1 MKKIYQVATAGL
13 LLLAAA
19 APPASAKLL
28 LTENFDYPAGNL
40 LGNGGWLQYMTRTS
54 DPIQLTASPLV
65 YEGYQ
70 KATGLVANLIPGSSS
85 SECAYYPW
93 GNYNDD
99 RINSGT
105 VYASLLINVTTP
117 GEDSYSFAFVGLS
130 KNNAGL
136 AGKSGD
142 EKCRI
147 FTKATD
153 ASHYQIGVSKNG
165 STGTYADATL
175 EIGKTYLVVL
185 KYEFV
190 NGNTNDICSLWLNPD
205 MKAEPKTADATISSA
220 ADASATNGLIG
231 IELRQGGNGGKNG
244 AKVQYDAIRVATTW
258 AELFGDQDEPVNPDP
273 QPTDAAI
280 TTDKT
285 ELSFDRTYQ
294 FLPDERTVTVKGEKL
309 TGAVSVSVNSADFT
323 VTPSAISADE
333 AMSENGAVITVQLTA
348 KTAGDKAATLTLKA
362 DGAADVTIPLSGT
375 VVAVKTLQNSLA
387 VQNQAGD
394 GAEAFYYDGIGAT
407 VTHIDASTNRVYA
420 QDMNGG
426 ICFDF
431 GRFYTPYDL
440 KLNDKIKGLHGLVI
454 QDETTSANVFVPMF
468 SSMTVTEGTPKEPL
482 EISAAELARDPET
495 YIFRLVKLDS
505 EVEFTN
511 VADGQ
516 TFAAKTVQGKSGET
530 AVNVM
535 PFPGSDLIGMTVPQ
549 KASSVAGISFSPKVV
564 TVRPRTAADV
574 EMPDPAAPALDITVE
589 KLYSEAYAKIG
600 TTYPFARLT
609 VDTSNLERST
619 QIYLSGAN
627 RAMFAIDTEEIPA
640 GTATYTVNV
649 TYTPTAIGKH
659 TANLLFDATPTELS
673 QSFALS
679 AVAIDPANPPLVSA
693 DASTIT
699 EFTAEVG
706 KPVSQTLAVTTSNMA
721 DYGNAR
727 LTKGS
732 GAFLLNSTS
741 LLKNASTNLTI
752 TFSPKAAGM
761 FTDELELSAPGG
773 NTVIIPLK
781 GVATGQGTQPTAPE
795 GDSLDDLSDLNPV
808 TYFVE
813 DMETAVPNKP
823 FQAEGWLNVANEGTR
838 AWWGMAF
845 KADGSTATDG
855 VDAVNR
861 AAKVTAYD
869 FFATDDT
876 PAMMTLISPAVD
888 YKNTPAKF
896 LTFRAMGQNLS
907 DETSIDPLNVW
918 FLERDGQDVQAGSFG
933 IEIPTGSDADR
944 TWNEYIVD
952 LDGLDLPD
960 VMWFAFNFQSLRG
973 KNSSV
978 IWYVD
983 DVTWGRQDIPF
994 IRPVEKL
1001 HEFTVAPGATY
1012 TREFEVTGLN
1022 LTGPI
1027 GLKMVGSHAS
1037 AYTLSETE
1045 LPKEGGKFTVTF
1057 TSAVE
1062 EMHTGF
1068 VELSSEG
1075 APKSYIELHGTPD
1088 KSLGVGAI
1096 SLDGNDAVRFI
1107 VADGTLSTTSAST
1120 VAIALHSANG
1130 ALCGSVGGNAMGIA
1144 HLAPGIYIATATLAD
1159 GTTVA
1164 SKIVLK

>member
-1 MKKIYQVATAGL
+1 MKKIYQVAAAGL

-40 LGNGGWLQYMTRTS
+40 LGNGGWLKNGS
-54 DPIQLTASPLV
+54 NANNPIAISANPLY

-70 KATGLVANLIPGSSS
+70 TATGLVVTVNSTESG
-85 SECAYYPW
+85 ECAYLPLDAATD
-93 GNYNDD
+93 GKV
-99 RINSGT
+99 IEGT
-105 VYASLLINVTTP
+105 LYTSFLINVQTP
-117 GEDSYSFAFVGLS
+117 GDDGYTYAFLVNGRFS
-130 KNNAGL
+130 KSEMG
-136 AGKSGD
+136 
-142 EKCRI
+142 RV
-147 FTKATD
+147 FTKAVD
-153 ASHYQIGVSKNG
+153 ESHYQIGIAKNSANG
-165 STGTYADATL
+165 VYADASL
-175 EIGKTYLVVL
+175 EIGKTYLIVA
-185 KYEFV
+185 KYEFIE
-190 NGNTNDICSLWLNPD
+190 GSTNDIVSLWVNPD
-205 MKAEPKTADATISSA
+205 MKAEPASADATDSA
-220 ADASATNGLIG
+220 KADASTSYGIIG
-231 IELRQGGNGGKNG
+231 VELRQGMTSGRSGG
-244 AKVQYDAIRVATTW
+244 VMQYDAIRVATTW
-258 AELFGDQDEPVNPDP
+258 GELFGSQEGPDNPDP
-273 QPTDAAI
+273 TPADASVTA
-280 TTDKT
+280 DKT
-285 ELSFDRTYQ
+285 ELTFDPTYQ
-294 FLPDERTVTVKGEKL
+294 FLPAELIVTVKGEKL
-309 TGAVSVSVNSADFT
+309 TGPVTASTGTSDFT
-323 VTPSAISADE
+323 VAPSTITADE
-333 AMSENGAVITVQLTA
+333 AMSEDGAIVKVKLTA
-348 KTAGDKAATLTLKA
+348 KTAGEKAATLTLKA

-420 QDMNGG
+420 QDMSGG

-431 GRFYTPYDL
+431 GLFETPYDL
-440 KLNDKIKGLHGLVI
+440 KLNDKVKGLHGLVI

-468 SSMTVTEGTPKEPL
+468 SSMTVTEGTAKEPL

-505 EVEFTN
+505 EVEFAN

-530 AVNVM
+530 TVNVM

-549 KASSVAGISFSPKVV
+549 KASSVAGISFSPKAV
-564 TVRPRTAADV
+564 TLRPRSASDV
-574 EMPDPAAPALDITVE
+574 EMPDPAAPALDISVE
-589 KLYSEAYAKIG
+589 KLYSEAYAEIG

-609 VDTSNLERST
+609 VDASNLERAA

-649 TYTPTAIGKH
+649 TYTPTAVGKH

-706 KPVSQTLAVTTSNMA
+706 KPVSQTLAVTTANMA

-752 TFSPKAAGM
+752 TFSPKAAGT

-773 NTVIIPLK
+773 NTVVIPLK
-781 GVATGQGTQPTAPE
+781 GVATGQGTQPTDPE
-795 GDSLDDLSDLNPV
+795 GDSLDDLNDLNPV

-845 KADGSTATDG
+845 KADGSTSTDG

-888 YKNTPAKF
+888 YKNTTAKF
-896 LTFRAMGQNLS
+896 LTFRAMGQSLS
-907 DETSIDPLNVW
+907 DETPIDPLNVW
-918 FLERDGQDVQAGSFG
+918 FLERDGQEVLVGSFG

-1001 HEFTVAPGATY
+1001 HEFAVAPGATY
-1012 TREFEVTGLN
+1012 AREFEVTGLN

-1057 TSAVE
+1057 ASAVE

-1068 VELSSEG
+1068 VELTSEG

-1107 VADGTLSTTSAST
+1107 VADGTLSTTCAST

-1130 ALCGSVGGNAMGIA
+1130 ALCGAVEGNAMGIA

>member
-1 MKKIYQVATAGL
+1 MKKIYQVAAAGL

-40 LGNGGWLQYMTRTS
+40 LGNGGWIQYGNKTN
-54 DPIQLTASPLV
+54 DPITLSASQLSYA
-65 YEGYQ
+65 GYQ
-70 KATGLVANLIPGSSS
+70 EATGMAAKLTSTSTSQN
-85 SECAYYPW
+85 AYKTW
-93 GNYNDD
+93 GTYDND

-105 VYASLLINVTTP
+105 IYASVLLNVNTP
-117 GEDSYSFAFVGLS
+117 GDDTYSFNLVGMS
-130 KNNAGL
+130 VKNAGI
-136 AGKSGD
+136 AAKTGD
-142 EKCRI
+142 EMARI
-147 FTKATD
+147 YTQAVD
-153 ASHYQIGVSKNG
+153 ESHYKVGTAKNASKGV
-165 STGTYADATL
+165 YADAVL
-175 EIGKTYLVVL
+175 ETGKTYLIVI

-190 NGNTNDICSLWLNPD
+190 DGTKNDIASIWINPD
-205 MKAEPKTADATISSA
+205 MKAEPSVADAQETNSA
-220 ADASATNGLIG
+220 DVSATNGFIG
-231 IELRQGGNGGKNG
+231 IEIHHGGNGGRSG
-244 AKVQYDAIRVATTW
+244 GVMQYDAIRVATTW

-285 ELSFDRTYQ
+285 ELAFDPTYQ
-294 FLPDERTVTVKGEKL
+294 FLPAELIVTVKGEKL
-309 TGAVSVSVNSADFT
+309 TGAVSASVNSTDFT
-323 VTPSAISADE
+323 VTPSTISADE
-333 AMSENGAVITVQLTA
+333 AMSEDGAIVTVKLTA
-348 KTAGDKAATLTLKA
+348 KTAGEKAATLTLKA

-420 QDMNGG
+420 QDMSGG

-431 GRFYTPYDL
+431 GLFETPYDL
-440 KLNDKIKGLHGLVI
+440 KLNDKVKGLHGLVI

-468 SSMTVTEGTPKEPL
+468 SSMTVTEGTAKEPL

-505 EVEFTN
+505 EVEFAN

-530 AVNVM
+530 TVNVM

-549 KASSVAGISFSPKVV
+549 KASSVAGISFSPKAV
-564 TVRPRTAADV
+564 TLRPRSASDV
-574 EMPDPAAPALDITVE
+574 EMPNPAAPALDITVE
-589 KLYSEAYAKIG
+589 KLYSEAYAEIG

-609 VDTSNLERST
+609 VDASNLERAA
-619 QIYLSGAN
+619 QIYLSGTN

-649 TYTPTAIGKH
+649 IYTPTAVGKH

-706 KPVSQTLAVTTSNMA
+706 KPVSQTLAVTTANMA

-752 TFSPKAAGM
+752 TFSPKAAGT

-773 NTVIIPLK
+773 NTVVIPLK
-781 GVATGQGTQPTAPE
+781 GVATGQGTQPTDPE

-888 YKNTPAKF
+888 YKNTTAKF

-907 DETSIDPLNVW
+907 DETPIDPLNVW
-918 FLERDGQDVQAGSFG
+918 YLERDGQEVLAGSFG

-1001 HEFTVAPGATY
+1001 HEFAVAPGATY
-1012 TREFEVTGLN
+1012 AREFEVTGLN

-1057 TSAVE
+1057 ASAVE

-1096 SLDGNDAVRFI
+1096 SLDGNGAVRFI
-1107 VADGTLSTTSAST
+1107 VVDGTLSTTCAST

-1130 ALCGSVGGNAMGIA
+1130 ALCGSVEGNAMGIA

-1159 GTTVA
+1159 GTTVD

>member
-1 MKKIYQVATAGL
+1 MKKIYQVAAAGL

-40 LGNGGWLQYMTRTS
+40 LGNGGWLQYMTRTG
-54 DPIQLTASPLV
+54 DPIQLTASPLA

-70 KATGLVANLIPGSSS
+70 EATGLVANLIPGSSS
-85 SECAYYPW
+85 SECAYLPW

-117 GEDSYSFAFVGLS
+117 GDDSYSFAFVGLS
-130 KNNAGL
+130 KTNAGL

-153 ASHYQIGVSKNG
+153 ATHYQIGVSKNG

-175 EIGKTYLVVL
+175 ETGKTYLVVL

-190 NGNTNDICSLWLNPD
+190 DGTTNDICSLWLNPD
-205 MKAEPKTADATISSA
+205 MKAEPQNADATISSA

-231 IELRQGGNGGKNG
+231 IEFRQGGNGGKNG

-285 ELSFDRTYQ
+285 ELAFDPTYQ
-294 FLPDERTVTVKGEKL
+294 FLPAELIVTVKGEKL
-309 TGAVSVSVNSADFT
+309 TGAVSASVNSTDFT
-323 VTPSAISADE
+323 VTPSTISADE
-333 AMSENGAVITVQLTA
+333 AMSEDGAIVTVKLTA
-348 KTAGDKAATLTLKA
+348 KTAGEKAATLTLKA

-420 QDMNGG
+420 QDMSGG

-431 GRFYTPYDL
+431 GLFETPYDL
-440 KLNDKIKGLHGLVI
+440 KLNDKVKGLHGLVI

-468 SSMTVTEGTPKEPL
+468 SSMTVTEGTAKEPL

-505 EVEFTN
+505 EVEFAN

-530 AVNVM
+530 TVNVM

-549 KASSVAGISFSPKVV
+549 KATSVAGISFSPKAV
-564 TVRPRTAADV
+564 TLRPRSASDV

-589 KLYSEAYAKIG
+589 KLYSEAYAEIG

-609 VDTSNLERST
+609 VDASNLERAA

-649 TYTPTAIGKH
+649 TYTPTAVGKH

-679 AVAIDPANPPLVSA
+679 AVTIDPANPPLVSA

-706 KPVSQTLAVTTSNMA
+706 KPVSQTLAVTTANMA

-752 TFSPKAAGM
+752 TFSPKAAGT

-781 GVATGQGTQPTAPE
+781 GVATGQGTQPTDPE

-888 YKNTPAKF
+888 YKNTTAKF

-907 DETSIDPLNVW
+907 DETPIDPLNVW
-918 FLERDGQDVQAGSFG
+918 YLERDGQEVLAGSFG

-1001 HEFTVAPGATY
+1001 HEFAVAPGATY
-1012 TREFEVTGLN
+1012 AREFEVTGLN

-1057 TSAVE
+1057 ASAVE

-1096 SLDGNDAVRFI
+1096 SLDGNGAVRFI
-1107 VADGTLSTTSAST
+1107 VVDGTLSTTCAST

-1130 ALCGSVGGNAMGIA
+1130 ALCGSVEGNAMGIA